1 MLVEIRKNLI
11 ILFHTGYRRN
21 LRADHIYPALKLP
34 FFNQIQRT
42 VINSGAADQC
52 PCQIRIF
59 PVSRQVQ
66 FFGVA
71 FDLLPASEDLNTYFA
86 ETYEESLGGIDPE
99 RAELY
104 RICEQQGVGITVMKG
119 YAGGRLFSPQT
130 SPFGVA
136 LTPVQCIHYALTR
149 PAVASI
155 LTGCDTPEH
164 VKEAAAYETAKEEE
178 KDYASVLAKAP
189 HHAYS
194 GQCTYCGHCAPCP
207 VQIDIAMVNKL
218 YDLAVMQEEI
228 PASLRAHYE
237 ELSANAEDCI
247 GCGGCEERCPFGVPV
262 IERMEKARELFL
274 RKN

>member
-1 MLVEIRKNLI
+1 PAEP
-11 ILFHTGYRRN
+11 YR
-21 LRADHIYPALKLP
+21 
-34 FFNQIQRT
+34 
-42 VINSGAADQC
+42 SCG
-52 PCQIRIF
+52 
-59 PVSRQVQ
+59 
-66 FFGVA
+66 
-71 FDLLPASEDLNTYFA
+71 
-86 ETYEESLGGIDPE
+86 
-99 RAELY
+99 
-104 RICEQQGVGITVMKG
+104 QQGVASTGMKG
-119 YAGGRLFSPQT
+119 YAGGRLHAPET
-130 SPFGVA
+130 PPFGVA
-136 LTPVQCIHYALTR
+136 LTPVQCMHDELTT

-247 GCGGCEERCPFGVPV
+247 GCGGCEERCPFG
-262 IERMEKARELFL
+262 
-274 RKN
+274 